1 MTALRLLSFCFAA
14 ALTLAA
20 PARSSADCL
29 SAAAAALPGA
39 ATPSASPA
47 ASPVAA
53 VSREAAAL
61 PGASQSANA
70 PEATPVAAPGADA
83 SEAAPAAGAA
93 VVAMPEAVY
102 VSSQGQRLAARF
114 DIPAKTVRLALPDG
128 RTLTLPLAVS
138 GSGARYSNGAQT
150 FWEHQGG
157 AIFEERGVL
166 LFEGRETPAR

>member
-1 MTALRLLSFCFAA
+1 MNAPRLLPLCFAA
-14 ALTLAA
+14 ALALAA
-20 PARSSADCL
+20 PARISADCL
-29 SAAAAALPGA
+29 SA
-39 ATPSASPA
+39 
-47 ASPVAA
+47 
-53 VSREAAAL
+53 EAAAL
-61 PGASQSANA
+61 PKAASPEADA
-70 PEATPVAAPGADA
+70 PETALHAALPGTATQ
-83 SEAAPAAGAA
+83 AAPAAAPA

-102 VSSQGQRLAARF
+102 VSSRGQRLAARF
-114 DIPAKTVRLALPDG
+114 DIPGKAVFLTLPDG